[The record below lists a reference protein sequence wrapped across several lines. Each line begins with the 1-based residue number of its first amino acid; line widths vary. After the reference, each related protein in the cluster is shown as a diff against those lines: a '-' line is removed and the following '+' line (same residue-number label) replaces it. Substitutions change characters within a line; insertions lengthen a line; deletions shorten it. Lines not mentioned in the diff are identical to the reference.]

1 MTTSHP
7 TTVKFCGFTQ
17 IQDIHA
23 AIQLGADAIGLVLYP
38 QSPRAISVE
47 DAIALAKAVPA
58 FTTLVALVVNMPEQ
72 ELVYLA
78 HHLPFDIIQFHGDE
92 SPEQCWAASEFGRTP
107 YLRAARIPLGPN
119 ARAFDLVE
127 YASRYSQAQAI
138 LLDAHVEGYGGGG
151 HAFNWSL
158 LPPNVA
164 AHLVLSGGLTPANVT
179 DGVRLLRPRCRS
191 LAVDVSS
198 GVEASA
204 PNGSPLKGIKDAAK
218 MKQFIAAVRAA
229 DVPL

>member
-17 IQDIHA
+17 IQDIHV

-92 SPEQCWAASEFGRTP
+92 SALQCQLMADRVCKRWIKAIRVQPSDTTESLLAQLHELAKLGASG
-107 YLRAARIPLGPN
+107 A
-119 ARAFDLVE
+119 
-127 YASRYSQAQAI
+127 
-138 LLDAHVEGYGGGG
+138 LLDAYHPDKFGGTGE
-151 HAFNWSL
+151 HFDWDKIPKHSP
-158 LPPNVA
+158 LPIILA
-164 AHLVLSGGLTPANVT
+164 GGLTADNVVDAIMQT
-179 DGVRLLRPRCRS
+179 GVYG
-191 LAVDVSS
+191 VDVS
-198 GVEASA
+198 GGIESA
-204 PNGSPLKGIKDAAK
+204 KGKKDPKKMTDFLAK
-218 MKQFIAAVRAA
+218 VCKLA
-229 DVPL
+229 